1 MFRFHNVAVRLQTDM
16 ASTAAPAAE
25 KKAATPAAAA
35 TTEEEDL
42 ADYEETPVE
51 ETKGADTKAG
61 AGKEVKK

>member
-25 KKAATPAAAA
+25 KKAATPAAA